1 MLRKLLPHVA
11 IIISVMYFV
20 FYFIDRV
27 NSAMAF
33 INNNITKN
41 LLFALGVIAILE
53 SVWLIRSNRA
63 QERRRQQRLQQQRLQ
78 QQRMENRRNS
88 QGGNRVA

>member
-11 IIISVMYFV
+11 IIITMMYFV

-27 NSAMAF
+27 NPAMAF
-33 INNNITKN
+33 INNDITKN

-63 QERRRQQRLQQQRLQ
+63 QERRRQQRLQQ
-78 QQRMENRRNS
+78 RMESRRNS
-88 QGGNRVA
+88 QGGTRVA

>member
-11 IIISVMYFV
+11 IIISMMYFV

-41 LLFALGVIAILE
+41 LLFVLGLIAILE
-53 SVWLIRSNRA
+53 SIWLIRSNRA
-63 QERRRQQRLQQQRLQ
+63 QERRRQQQRLQ
-78 QQRMENRRNS
+78 QQRRESRRNFR
-88 QGGNRVA
+88 GGNRIA

>member
-11 IIISVMYFV
+11 IIITMMYFV

-27 NSAMAF
+27 NPAMAF
-33 INNNITKN
+33 INNDITKN
-41 LLFALGVIAILE
+41 LLFALGLIAILE

-63 QERRRQQRLQQQRLQ
+63 QERRRQQRLQQ
-78 QQRMENRRNS
+78 RMESRRNS

>member
-11 IIISVMYFV
+11 IIITMMYFV

-27 NSAMAF
+27 NPAMAF
-33 INNNITKN
+33 INNDITKN

-63 QERRRQQRLQQQRLQ
+63 QERRRQQRLQQ
-78 QQRMENRRNS
+78 RMESRRNS
-88 QGGNRVA
+88 QGGNLVA

>member
-33 INNNITKN
+33 INNDITKN
-41 LLFALGVIAILE
+41 LLFALCLIAILE
-53 SVWLIRSNRA
+53 SVWLILSNRA
-63 QERRRQQRLQQQRLQ
+63 QERRRQQRLQQQR
-78 QQRMENRRNS
+78 MESRRNS

>member
-11 IIISVMYFV
+11 IIISMMYFV

-33 INNNITKN
+33 INNDITKN
-41 LLFALGVIAILE
+41 LLFALGLIAILE

-63 QERRRQQRLQQQRLQ
+63 QERRRQQQRLQ
-78 QQRMENRRNS
+78 QQRRESRRNFR
-88 QGGNRVA
+88 GGNRIA

>member
-11 IIISVMYFV
+11 IIITMMYFV
-20 FYFIDRV
+20 FYFIVRV
-27 NSAMAF
+27 NPAMAF
-33 INNNITKN
+33 INNDITKN

-63 QERRRQQRLQQQRLQ
+63 QERRRQQRLQQ
-78 QQRMENRRNS
+78 RMESRRNS

>member
-11 IIISVMYFV
+11 IIITMMYFV

-27 NSAMAF
+27 NPAMAF
-33 INNNITKN
+33 INNDITKN
-41 LLFALGVIAILE
+41 LLFALGLIAILE

-63 QERRRQQRLQQQRLQ
+63 QERRRQQRLQQRL
-78 QQRMENRRNS
+78 ESRRNS

>member
-33 INNNITKN
+33 INNDITKN

-63 QERRRQQRLQQQRLQ
+63 QERRRQQRLQQ
-78 QQRMENRRNS
+78 RMESRRNS